1 MQAGK
6 VELPVNIPTPI
17 VLASLD
23 GVVTPSQYGPTKQQV
38 RFSTADG
45 KALYVPTWVGDKIK
59 AEGSRSIRL
68 TKQQDAQRKVAWHVE
83 KIEAGEQANGTFVIP
98 KEKADPVVAEPASAY
113 STTSSSRSNHITPT
127 IHRSESARKRFL
139 WDAGRELID
148 AQAALSKYA
157 EETHGAAVTRAD
169 VRAVVLTVFIQMGR
183 AGFAG
188 GRR

>member
-68 TKQQDAQRKVAWHVE
+68 TKAQDAQRKVAWHVE
-83 KIEAGEQANGTFVIP
+83 KLEAGEQSNGTFVIP
-98 KEKADPVVAEPASAY
+98 KEKAGSVAPEPTSAY

-127 IHRSESARKRFL
+127 IHRSESARKLL